1 MPRIQRLDPPGI
13 ARHIVQRGNNRQAC
27 FFADH
32 DRSLYLALLGKFATA
47 HGCRIHAYV
56 LMGNHVH
63 VLATPSCQGA
73 IAGMMQ
79 SLGRDYVRHVNLTQ
93 GRCGTLWQGRYFSC
107 PVDSDRYLLA
117 CHRYIELN
125 PVRAG
130 MVAAAE
136 DYRWSSCASNALGE
150 PDPLLKPHDVLEQL
164 APDPIARRAAYRR
177 FLHEA
182 IPDEE
187 IAAIR
192 LHANQQR
199 ALGSEEFR
207 ARMEAVLQRPVGIGR
222 AGRPRLTPEIGL

>member
-1 MPRIQRLDPPGI
+1 MPRIKRLDPPGI
-13 ARHIVQRGNNRQAC
+13 PRHIVQRGNNRQAC

-32 DRSLYLALLGKFATA
+32 DRSLYLALLARFAAA
-47 HGCRIHAYV
+47 HGCRIHAYA
-56 LMGNHVH
+56 LMSNHVH
-63 VLATPSCQGA
+63 LLATPSCQGA

-117 CHRYIELN
+117 CYRYIELN

-130 MVAAAE
+130 MVAAPA

-150 PDPLLKPHDVLEQL
+150 ADPLLAPHEVFEQL
-164 APDPIARRAAYRR
+164 SPDPEVRRATYRQ
-177 FLHEA
+177 FLHET
-182 IPDEE
+182 IPDDELS
-187 IAAIR
+187 AIR

-199 ALGSEEFR
+199 ALGSEDFQI
-207 ARMEAVLQRPVGIGR
+207 RMEAALQRPVGLGR
-222 AGRPRLTPEIGL
+222 PGRPRLTQEIGL